1 MNENRVLISDLC
13 NILAG
18 YLPSKSIT
26 KVYDAYLL
34 AADAH
39 DGQYRKSGEAYVFHP
54 LSVAL
59 ILAKIKLDYE
69 SIIAAILHDVIED
82 TSTSKEQI
90 TEKFG
95 PTVAHIVAG
104 VSKIE
109 DLEHK
114 NANIKQAQ
122 NFRKL
127 LFAASSD
134 VRVLIIKL
142 ADRLHNMRTID
153 SMSKA
158 SQLRIARET
167 EEIYIPIARRLG
179 LATITKELKLLTF
192 KTKRP
197 LRYDILSRK
206 IKQKYDKNAK
216 VLDEAIFI
224 LKNKLRE
231 LKIEFKIS
239 GRQKDLVSV
248 YNKMRTKNLKF
259 NEIFDLYALRIIVP
273 TVAHCYQALGIV
285 HNVYKPI
292 PGKFKDYI
300 ALPKDNGYQS
310 LHTIIFAQNK
320 QLIEVQIRSQEMHNI
335 AKYGIAS
342 HWYYK
347 NNKTSTVPPWFSNIS
362 FNENDEEFI
371 ENAKAQFTKSDVFV
385 FTPSGEIIK
394 LPYKSTAL
402 DFAYSVHTD
411 IGNYANKAI
420 IDNIVKP
427 LKTKVRSGQTI
438 EIITKKTPNND
449 VNNLDIVQTLKAK
462 YEIKSFLKKN
472 FKQEL
477 INEGK
482 ELLTDVLYYQGIDIN
497 SINLDKYLVE
507 FGVENI
513 DELFSKISLK
523 EILLS
528 KLVSLINSSD
538 YNEIVSDKIN
548 KTQKIKPELAT
559 CCYPLP
565 GDKVV
570 GIVNQNKGF
579 VIHRSDCPY
588 ILKNKN
594 LYNIDWHFKENDVF
608 NTKISCNITNERGA
622 LASIATTIADTGI
635 NISGIDVKEQLNK
648 TLLEFVIEVKS
659 KADLR
664 IILDKL
670 NALEFI
676 KNATRV

>member
-216 VLDEAIFI
+216 VLDEAISI

-273 TVAHCYQALGIV
+273 TVAHCYQALGVV

-608 NTKISCNITNERGA
+608 STKISCNITNERGA

-659 KADLR
+659 KEDLR